1 MINKCHAEIIN
12 QLARSSFR
20 DWFLKQWEIH
30 LPPQLSSGNLLHEY
44 GKSPFIVD
52 LPIKNCDLPWFFVN
66 VYQRVGGFNAGVMGP
81 NGTWSDWWRPL
92 RWGFRG
98 FIMCLKGRKKA
109 GTWITHS
116 HAVVCYSN
124 IIMYTICF
132 NIVMERFTMLL
143 SSVNHIFLWAIEK
156 PWLCNK

>member
-1 MINKCHAEIIN
+1 MLVSWVQMVPEVIGGG
-12 QLARSSFR
+12 
-20 DWFLKQWEIH
+20 
-30 LPPQLSSGNLLHEY
+30 LSDGAFE
-44 GKSPFIVD
+44 
-52 LPIKNCDLPWFFVN
+52 
-66 VYQRVGGFNAGVMGP
+66 A
-81 NGTWSDWWRPL
+81 
-92 RWGFRG
+92 
-98 FIMCLKGRKKA
+98 FIMCLRGRKKA